1 MKKLS
6 SLSLAVG
13 ALLVFQA
20 CNDGSTDAIRSANES
35 NEIKLDSA
43 THADAMIPV
52 SEEESKFAVTTA
64 SGSMLEIQ
72 ASELAQQKSGN
83 QRIKDFSAMM
93 VSDHTKVSD
102 ELKSLAGM
110 KNITLPP
117 APGDDHMDELKK
129 LTEKSGTDFD
139 KDYVK
144 LMINQHEK
152 NIKNFEDMASNAQDA
167 DLRAFAAKNLPTL
180 RSHLN
185 AIQEIK
191 SSMK

>member
-6 SLSLAVG
+6 SLLLAVG

-20 CNDGSTDAIRSANES
+20 CNDESTDAIRSANES

-43 THADAMIPV
+43 THTDVMIPV
-52 SEEESKFAVTTA
+52 SEEESKFAVNTA
-64 SGSMLEIQ
+64 SGSMMEIQ
-72 ASELAQQKSGN
+72 ASELAQQRSGN
-83 QRIKDFSAMM
+83 QQVKDFSAMM
-93 VSDHTKVSD
+93 VSDHAKVSD

-117 APGDDHMDELKK
+117 APGEDHMDELKK
-129 LTEKSGTDFD
+129 LTEKSGADFD
-139 KDYVK
+139 KEYVK
-144 LMINQHEK
+144 LMIDHHEK

-180 RSHLN
+180 RAHLN
-185 AIQEIK
+185 TIKEIK